1 MGADRVRGQVQRVGG
16 VAIGGAAGHQVD
28 HAEFGLCQAPPADVV
43 CAVVREL
50 VAYGHGGVG
59 HRHRAGVTRYWMTSG
74 RRATV
79 WTRSHGALL
88 LASHPVM
95 WWAPRTAPAPPDS
108 RLLPLFNPVEYRVQ
122 VRVWREASGGSTAAR
137 ARSKR

>member
-1 MGADRVRGQVQRVGG
+1 MAADRVRGQVQRVGG

-28 HAEFGLCQAPPADVV
+28 HAEFGWCQPLPADVV
-43 CAVVREL
+43 WAVVMEL
-50 VAYGHGGVG
+50 AAHGPGG
-59 HRHRAGVTRYWMTSG
+59 ALKLHRAGASRYRKTLG

-95 WWAPRTAPAPPDS
+95 WWAPRTALAPPDS

-122 VRVWREASGGSTAAR
+122 VRVCGAR
-137 ARSKR
+137 